1 MIPST
6 TRGIESVVAPL
17 AFLTTALV
25 INRLIF
31 RVRKSAEEQGQ
42 AVETLRRLQAELA
55 HVMRVMTVGELAA
68 DPPNLEEARENARDI
83 VRDGRR
89 AAEVITR
96 VRALV
101 RKAETEKTRLDINQT
116 V

>member
-1 MIPST
+1 
-6 TRGIESVVAPL
+6 
-17 AFLTTALV
+17 
-25 INRLIF
+25 
-31 RVRKSAEEQGQ
+31 
-42 AVETLRRLQAELA
+42 
-55 HVMRVMTVGELAA
+55 MRVMTVGELAA

-101 RKAETEKTRLDINQT
+101 KESRDEEDAARHQPDRLGGRHAHTERGGGARGGAAH
-116 V
+116 